1 MLVSLSQI
9 PVLPLMTLMLA
20 QWDRGHEVLIE
31 QNQGVITVILRH
43 GDVHEAHTD
52 ALDLWIQA
60 AGHADTDPDHKMSF
74 SHSNVLGEESR
85 SHFESSLIASYRAT
99 LQEWDASI
107 STKSMTDDEF
117 VVNYDKYHRISAIP
131 RGLRQTVLLV

>member
-1 MLVSLSQI
+1 
-9 PVLPLMTLMLA
+9 MLA

-43 GDVHEAHTD
+43 GDIREAHTD

-74 SHSNVLGEESR
+74 SYSKVLGEESR
-85 SHFESSLIASYRAT
+85 AQFDSSLIASYPAA
-99 LQEWDASI
+99 LQECDASI
-107 STKSMTDDEF
+107 STKSMTDVEF
-117 VVNYDKYHRISAIP
+117 MVNYGKDHRISAIP